1 MVELSWHQIY
11 YLYHFSFRFVF
22 NIIIF
27 LNLQIIHKLSH
38 KWHYFL
44 SIPVSI
50 IIYSGDSRFEASA
63 QMLPPEKERN
73 MLAVLTQLEDQGRRE
88 GRREGTDN
96 LNRVYANL
104 LMQGRNEDL
113 TRSINDPE
121 YLKKI
126 MAEFGFSDDEDEDE
140 KTDE

>member
-1 MVELSWHQIY
+1 
-11 YLYHFSFRFVF
+11 
-22 NIIIF
+22 
-27 LNLQIIHKLSH
+27 
-38 KWHYFL
+38 
-44 SIPVSI
+44 
-50 IIYSGDSRFEASA
+50 
-63 QMLPPEKERN
+63 